1 MQIGAVAQGAKS
13 RMRVILL
20 AVLTAGIIHILATLA
35 APRLSGS
42 TPYARLA
49 PSTPVM
55 HKFEVLPPVTPQTQ
69 PLPFMAPDVR
79 YAMCRYDTAKGP
91 VTVSAKLPGRGWTL
105 SLYTPEGDN
114 FYTAAGQEGQM
125 HDIALQLTPIAD
137 RFLGLTPEARG
148 KVSEA
153 TSTLSI
159 AAGRG
164 LAVLRG
170 PDRGIAYR
178 GDTESILKSATCV
191 AHPF

>member
-1 MQIGAVAQGAKS
+1 MQIATLASGTRS
-13 RMRVILL
+13 RMRLIVI
-20 AVLTAGIIHILATLA
+20 AALTAAIVHILATLA
-35 APRLSGS
+35 APRLAGS
-42 TPYARLA
+42 TPFARLK
-49 PSTPVM
+49 PIVPL
-55 HKFEVLPPVTPQTQ
+55 HKFEVLAPVTAQTQ

-91 VTVSAKLPGRGWTL
+91 VSVNARLPGRGWTL

-114 FYTAAGQEGQM
+114 FYTAVGQDGQLN
-125 HDIALQLTPIAD
+125 DIALQLTPVAD

-159 AAGRG
+159 PTGSG
-164 LAVLRG
+164 LAVVRA
-170 PDRGIAYR
+170 PDLGLAYKAQ
-178 GDTESILKSATCV
+178 TEAVLKTATCI